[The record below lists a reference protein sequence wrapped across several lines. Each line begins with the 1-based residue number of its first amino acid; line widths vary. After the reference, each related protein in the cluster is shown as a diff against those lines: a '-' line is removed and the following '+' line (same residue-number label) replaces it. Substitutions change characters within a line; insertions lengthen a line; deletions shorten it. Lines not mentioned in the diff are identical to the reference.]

1 MSWPIGKSSFSTRMN
16 ASAEKN
22 GVDKGDDVG
31 ENYEV
36 KDEDGM
42 VVVSIRPARN
52 GSA

>member
-31 ENYEV
+31 ENYEG
-36 KDEDGM
+36 KDEDSSLNKIELMTLG
-42 VVVSIRPARN
+42 
-52 GSA
+52 GT

>member
-36 KDEDGM
+36 KDEDPPLNK
-42 VVVSIRPARN
+42 IRLTTL
-52 GSA
+52 GGT